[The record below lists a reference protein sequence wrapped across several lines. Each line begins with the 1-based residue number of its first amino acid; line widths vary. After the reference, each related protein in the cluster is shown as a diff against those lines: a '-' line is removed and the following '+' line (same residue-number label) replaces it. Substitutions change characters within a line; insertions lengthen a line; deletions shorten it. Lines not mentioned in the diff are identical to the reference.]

1 MIWWDMGWEGEGG
14 VNDLEAARRLPLVGE
29 VVTEFMELEAVSSTE
44 KVPSVVGVPLIKPV
58 VRLIERPGGR
68 LAAVKEFA
76 PLSAST

>member
-1 MIWWDMGWEGEGG
+1 MPEALVALEMTGG
-14 VNDLEAARRLPLVGE
+14 VGMRASMEIMTAPLLVP
-29 VVTEFMELEAVSSTE
+29 MALEAVSSTE